1 MKTVGQLLKEE
12 RLKQRKTIE
21 DVFLKTKIPEASLEA
36 LESDKFDKL
45 PSKTFVKGFIRNY
58 AQELN
63 LDPEKILAVFRRD
76 HDIET
81 KTKVEPKDGKKAIE
95 ENFIWTPKTTIVL
108 LFVLVL
114 TFVGGFLFL
123 QIRSYIFSPVL
134 VVKAPKDNSIV
145 RDFSVTVQG
154 NTIADAQLSI
164 NNSVV
169 SVDLDG
175 NFSYKLKLLPG
186 ENIIKIKAL
195 NRWGK
200 QTEVIRRVLVDKTD

>member
-21 DVFLKTKIPEASLEA
+21 DICFKTKIPEASLEA
-36 LESDKFDKL
+36 LESDNFEKL
-45 PSKTFVKGFIRNY
+45 PPKTFVKGFIRNY
-58 AQELN
+58 SQELN
-63 LDPEKILAVFRRD
+63 LDPEKIMAVFRRD
-76 HDIET
+76 HDLEN
-81 KTKVEPKDGKKAIE
+81 KTKSEDEKVTKSIE
-95 ENFIWTPKTTIVL
+95 ENFIWTPKTTLVL

-134 VVKAPKDNSIV
+134 TIKTPKDNTIV
-145 RDFSVTVQG
+145 KDFSVIVAG

-164 NNSVV
+164 NNQLV
-169 SVDLDG
+169 SVDLEG
-175 NFSYKLKLLPG
+175 NFTYKLKLLPG

-200 QTEVIRRVLVDKTD
+200 QTQVLRRVLVDKTE

>member
-12 RLKQRKTIE
+12 RLKQRKTVE
-21 DVFLKTKIPEASLEA
+21 DISLKTKIPEASLEA
-36 LESDKFDKL
+36 LESDRFEKL

-58 AQELN
+58 AQELS

-76 HDIET
+76 HDIESKLEVGPDT
-81 KTKVEPKDGKKAIE
+81 AKKTIE
-95 ENFIWTPKTTIVL
+95 ENFIWTPKTTLAL
-108 LFVLVL
+108 LFALVL
-114 TFVGGFLFL
+114 TFVGGFIFL

-134 VVKAPKDNSIV
+134 IIKSPKDNTIV
-145 RDFSVTVQG
+145 KDFSVTIQG

-164 NNSVV
+164 NSNIV